1 MLRYLERLRIEKG
14 RDSMG
19 TGNAALDM
27 AYEVFFTV
35 LPIILAVMVIICLI
49 RAVKGPKIADR
60 IVAVNMMGT
69 LTMVIIAILAIK
81 MNEGYLVDICIIYA
95 MISFLAVTL
104 LTKVYMGVYAENK
117 LKQNIDDKEEKMN

>member
-1 MLRYLERLRIEKG
+1 
-14 RDSMG
+14 MG
-19 TGNAALDM
+19 TGNTALDM
-27 AYEVFFTV
+27 AYEVFFTA

-81 MNEGYLVDICIIYA
+81 MNEGYLVDICIIDA
-95 MISFLAVTL
+95 MISCLAVTL

-117 LKQNIDDKEEKMN
+117 LKQNMDDKKGGSANDNT